1 MDIKVDTPI
10 LNSLKNIN
18 KTKITVNS
26 VATILLV
33 IIMIVIPI
41 LFLPYVYN
49 QSNQLLLTCYFTVI
63 ALISFLI
70 IKIYEYVKFK
80 RKIFNFKKIKVD
92 FVDICLIIYSVLIFL
107 SCITSEYFP
116 DTIFSGATGRSEGAL
131 TLYLYIILFYIAY
144 KAFKFDT
151 KFLPYMATSTLVVS
165 CVGIVQSIALNFIS
179 HYGYMAYSSF
189 GNPNFFSSYLSL
201 FLPIYMIVYLKKKDN
216 FYLITSIVT
225 FMALV
230 CTMTSGGYI
239 TFIIY
244 SLIILIYALATKV
257 KLKNILT
264 LFGAFTI
271 CFILLNLCTNNAYI
285 NETLSISTQT
295 EMSEANSNNFANGR
309 GLIYNIGLKIVKENP
324 LLGIGPDS
332 LGSEVLLKYYFL
344 PEYTSA
350 LLYDKA
356 HSEYLQIAICTGIP
370 SLIIYL
376 IFICTIAI
384 NLLKKFF
391 KDTENVTVFAVGM
404 SIFAYLVQAV
414 PNISVTH
421 VAPMFWIMLGI
432 GLGLCKNNDEVK
444 E

>member
-1 MDIKVDTPI
+1 MNIKVETSI
-10 LNSLKNIN
+10 LNGLKNIN
-18 KTKITVNS
+18 KTKITVNT
-26 VATILLV
+26 VAAIL
-33 IIMIVIPI
+33 IITIMIVIPI

-49 QSNQLLLTCYFTVI
+49 QTNQLLLTCYFTII

-70 IKIYEYVKFK
+70 IKIYEYVEYKK
-80 RKIFNFKKIKVD
+80 ELFNFKNLKLN
-92 FVDICLIIYSVLIFL
+92 FVDICLIIYSILIFL
-107 SCITSEYFP
+107 SAITSNYFP
-116 DTIFSGATGRSEGAL
+116 DTLFSGGNGRSEGML

-151 KFLPYMATSTLVVS
+151 KYLPYMATSTLIVS
-165 CVGIVQSIALNFIS
+165 CVGIIQSIALNS
-179 HYGYMAYSSF
+179 MSNYGYMAYSSF

-201 FLPIYMIVYLKKKDN
+201 FLPIYMIVYLKTKDN

-239 TFIIY
+239 TFAIY
-244 SLIILIYALATKV
+244 SLIILIYAIATKV
-257 KLKNILT
+257 KLIKILT
-264 LFGAFTI
+264 LFATFAI

-285 NETLSISTQT
+285 NETLSISSQT
-295 EMSEANSNNFANGR
+295 EISEPNSNNFANGR

-332 LGSEVLLKYYFL
+332 LGSEVLNKYYST
-344 PEYTSA
+344 PEYTST
-350 LLYDKA
+350 LLFDKA

-370 SLIIYL
+370 SLIIYIL
-376 IFICTIAI
+376 FICTIAI
-384 NLLKKFF
+384 SLLKKFF
-391 KDTENVTVFAVGM
+391 KDTSNVTVFAVGM
-404 SIFAYLVQAV
+404 SIFSYLVQAV

-432 GLGLCKNNDEVK
+432 GLGLCKKNNEIK